1 MKTKE
6 CFLFCGRIMGKF
18 LLLLI
23 ANGNYE
29 VAKLHF
35 GKLTKKNAQISAAHK

>member
-1 MKTKE
+1 
-6 CFLFCGRIMGKF
+6 MGKF

-23 ANGNYE
+23 ANDNYE

-35 GKLTKKNAQISAAHK
+35 GKLTKKKKRSNLRGAQINMPH